1 MGKMK
6 EVFALHQQE
15 QDQFEKY
22 YGEMYKIAYTM
33 GVEKKQLKELIDQ
46 SQKES
51 KITNNLKK

>member
-15 QDQFEKY
+15 LDEFTRY
-22 YGEMYKIAYTM
+22 YGEMYKIAYTI
-33 GVEKKQLKELIDQ
+33 GVEEKQLKELIDQ
-46 SQKES
+46 SKKES

>member
-6 EVFALHQQE
+6 EVFTLHQQE